1 MGKLFREAYEYGLVL
16 VVVLALLHWWV
27 YAYQMVYLL
36 LPVCAIFL
44 LFILLLRRPNPFW
57 EKIIDKIWHPWGSSD
72 PKSMLGPYIGSLTF
86 STLLIIELVM
96 YYGYRL
102 FS

>member
-44 LFILLLRRPNPFW
+44 LFILDR
-57 EKIIDKIWHPWGSSD
+57 
-72 PKSMLGPYIGSLTF
+72 KS
-86 STLLIIELVM
+86 VV
-96 YYGYRL
+96 
-102 FS
+102 